1 MSPMD
6 DQRTRGKPVLAQLL
20 ALWDEH
26 ASRYNGVLYRAALVK
41 NGEAWQ
47 SAVVLALSRDK
58 RMMRRMTIIAPTM
71 ATC

>member
-1 MSPMD
+1 MGAID
-6 DQRTRGKPVLAQLL
+6 EQRNHGRPILAQLL

-47 SAVVLALSRDK
+47 SAVTLRCPGQKNETKNDAYR
-58 RMMRRMTIIAPTM
+58 PTM